1 MPTEQV
7 STGLDLSLV
16 IAVAALVLSAL
27 SPLVSSL
34 ISGLFRIKE
43 QKLELAAEQKEQERD
58 FYYRHRAEVIE
69 KYISAAGQVIE
80 SGTYEGQADFGAVM
94 GEIYFYVDES
104 LWPLLDGISQYIH
117 TDNSFSAKDDFIK
130 LCKELSSTEIRTQNK
145 EQPQHTDTHQ
155 PKEI

>member
-16 IAVAALVLSAL
+16 IAVAALILSTL
-27 SPLVSSL
+27 SPL
-34 ISGLFRIKE
+34 ISALVNGHFRIKE
-43 QKLELAAEQKEQERD
+43 KQLDIASRQQEQEQN

-80 SGTYEGQADFGAVM
+80 SGTLNGQAEFGAAM

-104 LWPLLDGISQYIH
+104 LWPLLDGVSQYIH
-117 TDNSFSAKDDFIK
+117 ADNCFAAKDDFIK
-130 LCKELSSTEIRTQNK
+130 LCKALSSTEIRTQNK
-145 EQPQHTDTHQ
+145 E
-155 PKEI
+155 

>member
-16 IAVAALVLSAL
+16 IAIAALVLSAL
-27 SPLVSSL
+27 SPLISAL
-34 ISGLFRIKE
+34 ISGLFQIKE
-43 QKLELAAEQKEQERD
+43 KTLEISAKQREQERD

-69 KYISAAGQVIE
+69 RYISTAGQAIL
-80 SGTYEGQADFGAVM
+80 SGRYYDFGNSM

-104 LWPLLDGISQYIH
+104 LWPLLDNIAECFH
-117 TDNSFSAKDDFIK
+117 NDKWFMAKGDFIK